1 MHGSAFLSRSGW
13 TMWLALLVLVA
24 GGPVATAAPDP
35 PPAVPDQRL
44 PMAGDEADKLG
55 FVPNWYQNLELPRSQ
70 HVAEATRLGDLIL
83 IREQPRPMVTA
94 VEVSNGQ
101 IRWRREI
108 GEPDETFYAPVRL
121 EDRVF
126 FATPLRVRE
135 LSARTGEVTKR
146 GKLSFF
152 AQTPPLLIG
161 KAMVFG
167 GSDGRIF
174 AYHVDR
180 RLRVWKRA
188 LPQRL
193 ITPLVQQGNYFF
205 VTDAAGHYAVYN
217 GATANQLW
225 RRQVFEEIRAKPAM
239 DGDTVYVPTM
249 GRTLYAVDRRSG
261 RERWTFHAE
270 QALDKPVYRVG
281 RHLFLPLGKETLLA
295 LDHETG
301 QERWRLD
308 ESALIPLTTVNEQVI
323 FYGEDQLTLMQEQD
337 GVAIADAQSDPLHTV
352 LTGPNQSLL
361 LVTPDGRLQRLNLGG

>member
-1 MHGSAFLSRSGW
+1 
-13 TMWLALLVLVA
+13 
-24 GGPVATAAPDP
+24 
-35 PPAVPDQRL
+35 
-44 PMAGDEADKLG
+44 
-55 FVPNWYQNLELPRSQ
+55 
-70 HVAEATRLGDLIL
+70 
-83 IREQPRPMVTA
+83 
-94 VEVSNGQ
+94 
-101 IRWRREI
+101 
-108 GEPDETFYAPVRL
+108 
-121 EDRVF
+121 
-126 FATPLRVRE
+126 
-135 LSARTGEVTKR
+135 
-146 GKLSFF
+146 
-152 AQTPPLLIG
+152 
-161 KAMVFG
+161 
-167 GSDGRIF
+167 
-174 AYHVDR
+174 
-180 RLRVWKRA
+180 
-188 LPQRL
+188 
-193 ITPLVQQGNYFF
+193 
-205 VTDAAGHYAVYN
+205 VYN